1 MAREIVLAARMGER
15 VLAMTDKR
23 DRRRRM
29 VSRRRRDQ
37 FCETHQS
44 ALLDLPRPRFE
55 TGRFKGTYKRII
67 RIVTRLRNKQ
77 TGLGEKGREADSEG
91 CWRCWRVNR
100 SGVWRSPPI
109 DRGISICF
117 GGRQPMADSGGGA
130 PSD

>member
-15 VLAMTDKR
+15 VLAMTDRR

-44 ALLDLPRPRFE
+44 TLLDLPRPHLE

-67 RIVTRLRNKQ
+67 RIITRLRNKQ
-77 TGLGEKGREADSEG
+77 Y
-91 CWRCWRVNR
+91 
-100 SGVWRSPPI
+100 
-109 DRGISICF
+109 F
-117 GGRQPMADSGGGA
+117 
-130 PSD
+130 PSFIVLQI